1 MKKIIVTGATG
12 GLGQAISNYL
22 SQNYQ
27 LILSSRCEDRLHTL
41 KFNLGKAANSQIQCQ
56 KIDYSDRES
65 AKEYG
70 AWLESNLQK
79 VDGIVLMTPRPILKN
94 TLFPTPD
101 EWQDFFQSNF
111 IGPLD
116 LLKTVIPH
124 FNQNGKIVII
134 SGITST
140 QLMPNCSTMGVLR
153 SMWLSQAKS
162 LSYELGPKGINVN
175 TISPGG
181 VMTEG
186 NITRMPQKANNNGL
200 SFEEQYAESVS
211 NVPLRRYAQ
220 PNNIASVVE
229 FYLSDKS
236 NHITGTNLTCDG
248 GFTRGY

>member
-1 MKKIIVTGATG
+1 MKRIIITGATG
-12 GLGQAISNYL
+12 GLGQAISKYL
-22 SQNYQ
+22 SQDHQ
-27 LILSSRCEDRLHTL
+27 LILTSRCEDKLDTL
-41 KFNLGKAANSQIQCQ
+41 RFNLNKSNCREMQC
-56 KIDYSDRES
+56 KKFDYSDLES
-65 AKEYG
+65 AREYG
-70 AWLESNLQK
+70 AWLSHQQK
-79 VDGIVLMTPRPILKN
+79 IDGIVLMTPRPILKN

-111 IGPLD
+111 IGPLE

-124 FNQNGKIVII
+124 LNQKGKIVII

-175 TISPGG
+175 TLSPGG
-181 VMTEG
+181 VLTDG
-186 NITRMPQKANNNGL
+186 AIARIQQKAASNGL
-200 SFEEQYAESVS
+200 SFDEQYAESVS

-220 PNNIASVVE
+220 PHDIASVVE